1 MFRFL
6 PEQASEIAPKI
17 DWIHDLITDLSV
29 FFTVAIVGAMIYF
42 AIKYRERNGQPHE
55 TPQIEG
61 SHLLEI
67 IWTVVPTIISAI
79 VAYYGVIYFW
89 DLRAVPSDAMTINVR
104 GQKWKWDFEY
114 DNGKS
119 TTGEFYVPVNKPIK
133 LVMRSRDVLHSFFL
147 PSMRVK
153 SDVIPYRYT
162 YVSFKP
168 VKTGTYQTFCTEYCG
183 DWHSGMLA
191 KLHVVSEQEF
201 ERWVNDD
208 SEAKLKSM
216 MKPSD
221 RGKVLY
227 QGKGCN
233 ACHSLN
239 GTPGVGPTWLK
250 LYKHEGELSDG
261 SKYIADENYIHNAIL
276 QPNLQIVKGYA
287 PNIMP
292 SYAGQL
298 VDSEIDDLI
307 AFMKT
312 LDGSNPEAKAAAAAA
327 PAAAASEAD
336 LAKLSPAERGKHWYE
351 TKLCATCHSLDGSA
365 RVGPSFKGVYGKQHK
380 LTDGSTIVADDAY
393 LTESILHPAAKI
405 VEGYPPA
412 MPAGLVDE
420 KQTADL
426 IEFLKTVK

>member
-6 PEQASEIAPKI
+6 PEQASEVAPKI
-17 DWIHDLITDLSV
+17 DWIHNLITDLSL

-104 GQKWKWDFEY
+104 AQKWKWDFEY

-133 LVMRSRDVLHSFFL
+133 LVMRSRDVLHSFFV

-239 GTPGVGPTWLK
+239 GTPGVGPSWLK
-250 LYKHEGELSDG
+250 IYKHEGEFADG
-261 SKYIADENYIHNAIL
+261 SKYVADENYIHNSIL

-298 VDSEIDDLI
+298 VDGEIDDLI

-327 PAAAASEAD
+327 PAAATSEAD

-365 RVGPSFKGVYGKQHK
+365 RVGPTFKGVYGKQHK

-393 LTESILHPAAKI
+393 LKESMLNPMAKV

-420 KQTADL
+420 KQAEDL